1 MKQRKYKRI
10 KITAISRLDN
20 AELTVINISK
30 EGMMLYGSCNS
41 RKKMVDIQLKIRGKW
56 LDLKGKIV
64 WCLEG
69 EAQDL
74 KRVGICI
81 TDAPPEYNEFV
92 DNLYLEADEKN

>member
-1 MKQRKYKRI
+1 
-10 KITAISRLDN
+10 
-20 AELTVINISK
+20 
-30 EGMMLYGSCNS
+30 MLYGSCNS
-41 RKKMVDIQLKIRGKW
+41 HKKMVDIQLKIRGKW

-81 TDAPPEYNEFV
+81 TDAPPEYTEFV